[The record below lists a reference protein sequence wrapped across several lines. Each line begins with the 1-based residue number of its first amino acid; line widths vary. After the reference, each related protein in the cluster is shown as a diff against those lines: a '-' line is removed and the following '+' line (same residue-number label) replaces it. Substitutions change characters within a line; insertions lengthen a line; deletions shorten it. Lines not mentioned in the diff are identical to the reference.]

1 MNYLYI
7 TTKGIGLM
15 PRTKVE
21 TEVTTKV
28 VTSVTTTQV
37 ALDATNASE
46 LLVKLDSV
54 KDTIKTNQD
63 QEKALKAEL
72 YALLGYELVKATTKD
87 DKDEWVG
94 TAEAGTIGGNV
105 VVRVATIN
113 ATKLDKE
120 NLFKTHP
127 QVKGFLETFTIPAPY
142 KALKTGK

>member
-1 MNYLYI
+1 
-7 TTKGIGLM
+7 M

-46 LLVKLDSV
+46 LIVKLDSV
-54 KDTIKTNQD
+54 KDTIKANQD
-63 QEKALKAEL
+63 TEKALKAEL
-72 YALLGYELVKATTKD
+72 YALLGYTLVN
-87 DKDEWVG
+87 DEWVG
-94 TAEAGTIGGNV
+94 TAEAGTVAGNV

-113 ATKLDKE
+113 STKFDKKG
-120 NLFKTHP
+120 LIKTHP
-127 QVKGFLETFTIPAPY
+127 EVEALINAFTTPAPY

>member
-1 MNYLYI
+1 
-7 TTKGIGLM
+7 M

-54 KDTIKTNQD
+54 KDTIKANQD
-63 QEKALKAEL
+63 TEKALKAEL
-72 YALLGYELVKATTKD
+72 YALLGYTLVN
-87 DKDEWVG
+87 DEWVG
-94 TAEAGTIGGNV
+94 TAEAGTVAGNV

-127 QVKGFLETFTIPAPY
+127 TVEALLKDFTIPAPY